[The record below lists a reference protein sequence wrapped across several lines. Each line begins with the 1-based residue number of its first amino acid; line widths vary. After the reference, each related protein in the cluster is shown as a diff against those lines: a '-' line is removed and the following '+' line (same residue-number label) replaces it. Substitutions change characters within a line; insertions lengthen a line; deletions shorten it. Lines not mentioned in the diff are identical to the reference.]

1 MSQFLRLLP
10 YHHVNIFSATPTPEL
25 PPRPVSLEDVSY
37 SDLDQHKSDI
47 NSAKV
52 PSSPK
57 HQVTPPPLPNH
68 VSETIMSEEI
78 KNKTHYW
85 GDTAF

>member
-1 MSQFLRLLP
+1 MKLAEFFPESFPVDLRVSQFLRLLP

-57 HQVTPPPLPNH
+57 HQVPHHLCL
-68 VSETIMSEEI
+68 IM
-78 KNKTHYW
+78 
-85 GDTAF
+85 